1 MLEAVILFYV
11 VCGLLILGF
20 FAAIAFPIRALK
32 FVLICIGLYY
42 FSQLFGEA
50 TPYLLLV
57 ALLGY
62 PLFEGFREGMK

>member
-1 MLEAVILFYV
+1 MLVAVILIYV

-20 FAAIAFPIRALK
+20 FAAISFPIRALK
-32 FVLICIGLYY
+32 LVLICIGLYY
-42 FSQLFGEA
+42 SSQLLGEA
-50 TPYLLLV
+50 MPYLLV